1 MKFDKNDNRITV
13 NVCVLKSV
21 ILGSE
26 GQKASPYNLE
36 FVEPSVRVAILRRA
50 RP

>member
-1 MKFDKNDNRITV
+1 MILDKDDNRITV
-13 NVCVLKSV
+13 IVCVLKSV

-26 GQKASPYNLE
+26 GQKASTYNLE

-50 RP
+50 